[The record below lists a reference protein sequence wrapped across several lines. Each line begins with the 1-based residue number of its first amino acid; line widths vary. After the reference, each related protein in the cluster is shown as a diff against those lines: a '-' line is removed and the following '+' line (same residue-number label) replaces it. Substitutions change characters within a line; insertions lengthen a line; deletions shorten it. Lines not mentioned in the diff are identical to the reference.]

1 MLIFKEKIN
10 SVMADEFPNNEASFA
25 NGQALCSLGKIVS

>member
-25 NGQALCSLGKIVS
+25 KRSGAVFVAENR